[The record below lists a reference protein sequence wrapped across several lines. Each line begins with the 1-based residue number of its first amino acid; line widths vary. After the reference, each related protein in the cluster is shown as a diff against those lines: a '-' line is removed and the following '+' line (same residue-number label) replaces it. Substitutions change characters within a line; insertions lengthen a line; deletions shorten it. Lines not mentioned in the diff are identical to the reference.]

1 MKLSSFLRTWEGSLA
16 ENRWSR
22 IVNVLLIVA
31 VILLAMLAFS
41 TKTVVTIQPYTLTEE
56 AQLTSNSASASYHE
70 SWGLFLATF
79 LGNTTP
85 DNSSFIRERIGPLL
99 SPRIYSEVMAVIE
112 EQTQHIRNDRVA
124 IRFEPRYVLYEKESG
139 HTYVNGNSF
148 IKDATTKETR
158 EESTYEF
165 RLRIQNYQPTIE
177 FVNLYP
183 GKPRS
188 EKVLQQMQQREA
200 KIKEKERKR
209 R

>member
-1 MKLSSFLRTWEGSLA
+1 MKLASFLRTWEGSLA

-22 IVNVLLIVA
+22 IVNILLLIA
-31 VILLAMLAFS
+31 VILLAVRAFS
-41 TKTVVTIQPYTLTEE
+41 TETVVTMQPVTLTEE

-70 SWGLFLATF
+70 AWAMFLATF

-85 DNSSFIRERIGPLL
+85 DNSSFIRERVGPLL
-99 SPRIYSEVMAVIE
+99 SPKIYNEVMAVIE
-112 EQTQHIRNDRVA
+112 EQTQHISNDRVS

-139 HTYVNGNSF
+139 HTYVNGSSF

-165 RLRIQNYQPTIE
+165 RLKIHRYQPTIE

-200 KIKEKERKR
+200 KIKEKERKKR
-209 R
+209 

>member
-1 MKLSSFLRTWEGSLA
+1 MKISSFLKTWEGALA

-22 IVNVLLIVA
+22 IVNLLLLVS
-31 VILLAMLAFS
+31 VILLAIRAF
-41 TKTVVTIQPYTLTEE
+41 TTETVVTMQPVTLTEE
-56 AQLTSNSASASYHE
+56 AQLTSNTASASYHE
-70 SWGLFLATF
+70 AWGLFLATF
-79 LGNTTP
+79 LGNATP
-85 DNSSFIRERIGPLL
+85 DNSTFIRERIGPLL
-99 SPRIYSEVMAVIE
+99 SPSIYHEVMAVIE
-112 EQTQHIRNDRVA
+112 EQTQHISNDRVS

-139 HTYVNGNSF
+139 HTYVNGNSY

-165 RLRIQNYQPTIE
+165 RLKIQRYQPTID

-200 KIKEKERKR
+200 KIKEKERKKR
-209 R
+209 